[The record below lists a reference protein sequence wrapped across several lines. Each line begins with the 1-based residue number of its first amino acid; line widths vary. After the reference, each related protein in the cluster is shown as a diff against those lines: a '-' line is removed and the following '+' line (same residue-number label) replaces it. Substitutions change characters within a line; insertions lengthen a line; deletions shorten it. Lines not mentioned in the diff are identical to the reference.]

1 MPIKRG
7 HVAPQ
12 NTFIDTL
19 IQKFDSQG
27 RKFLIANAV
36 LPGAPII
43 FCNDEFCSLCG
54 YSRAQILRR
63 SAALEFLYG
72 PSTSFASIKDLKTA
86 LSDYEEKVIMAILCN
101 KSGNQFICQITVAPV
116 RNAEGQVRLYILTFV
131 VNSEFR
137 KTKST
142 NLPSKTSL
150 TNDRKTSKNYQRQ
163 LCCIPVNDTVGEE
176 SRTIS
181 QSTNVHDHKDE
192 LEQPI
197 SRCELENSTSAN
209 STERDLSCTCLMQPG
224 ELKQPLPRSNS
235 LVSISP
241 NVPKEPKRGRNYLV
255 CRGHSIVSTSSH
267 MSRGNSLVGL
277 SRGCGG
283 IVVNTDSWN
292 ASRRH
297 VSEKVAEMLSMGPEL
312 NPEQKLH
319 SPRIHPFTLKHYGP
333 IKAVWDWLVLL
344 FVIYTAV
351 FTPYAAAF
359 LLPDAKRKRRHNDGW
374 GRYSGLTS
382 YQNPLQIIDLFV
394 DIMFIVDIFINFR
407 TTYVNRN
414 DELISHPGQIAIH
427 YFKGWFLID
436 VVAAIPFD
444 LLLFGAETDEMATL
458 IGLLKTARLLRLVRV
473 VRKLDRYSEYGAAV
487 LLLLM
492 ATFVLIAH
500 WLACIWYAIGNV
512 ERQQFNVR
520 IGWLDQ
526 LAEQIK
532 QPFGNRST
540 LGPSIKSKYIT
551 ALYFTFSSL
560 TSVGFGN
567 VSPNTNSEKIF
578 SVCVMLVGSL
588 MYAGIFGHVSA
599 IIQRLYSGTAR
610 YHAQMVRVK
619 EFIRFHQIPNPLKRR
634 LEEFFQH
641 AWSYTNGID
650 MNLVLRSF
658 PECLQADI
666 CLHLNRNLLNTC
678 SPFKNASQGCLRA
691 LALKLKTTHVPP
703 GDTLVH
709 KGDVL
714 NFLCF
719 IARGSIEIMIGCD
732 ILAVLGQGDVFGEN
746 PTDFISMGQSKYNV
760 RALTYCDLHRI
771 QRDDLLEILEMYPE
785 FAKQFK
791 KELEITFDLRDY
803 SDPCILNP
811 ELIQPSDK
819 PVKYSSSKHI
829 SISHQTNAD
838 VGDNNNDADDNGG
851 VSNDNSDYEEDFDE
865 CFQLHEINDIRN
877 IHSMPFIDCYSNDQ
891 SPIVRTKPL
900 INPNIS
906 STKSFE
912 QINRYNNI
920 YTCDPN
926 VFSFTNDNN
935 NELDVVGLSSRNKIM
950 YYPIHDK
957 QSIVED
963 SADTSQPSSAI
974 THPIHSLI
982 NNSKPCEGSN
992 PVENQSL
999 GRISSSDIIVNL
1011 LTRLSSMEN
1020 NLLSL
1025 EKKLNTELNQLS
1037 QLIDI
1042 YSS

>member
-163 LCCIPVNDTVGEE
+163 LCCIPVNDTVGED

-181 QSTNVHDHKDE
+181 QLTNVHDHKDE

-209 STERDLSCTCLMQPG
+209 STERDLSCTCLMQSG

-829 SISHQTNAD
+829 SISHQTND

-935 NELDVVGLSSRNKIM
+935 NELDIVGLSSRNKIM

-957 QSIVED
+957 HSLVED

-974 THPIHSLI
+974 THPIHSLT

>member
-1 MPIKRG
+1 
-7 HVAPQ
+7 
-12 NTFIDTL
+12 
-19 IQKFDSQG
+19 
-27 RKFLIANAV
+27 
-36 LPGAPII
+36 
-43 FCNDEFCSLCG
+43 
-54 YSRAQILRR
+54 
-63 SAALEFLYG
+63 
-72 PSTSFASIKDLKTA
+72 
-86 LSDYEEKVIMAILCN
+86 
-101 KSGNQFICQITVAPV
+101 
-116 RNAEGQVRLYILTFV
+116 
-131 VNSEFR
+131 
-137 KTKST
+137 
-142 NLPSKTSL
+142 
-150 TNDRKTSKNYQRQ
+150 
-163 LCCIPVNDTVGEE
+163 
-176 SRTIS
+176 
-181 QSTNVHDHKDE
+181 
-192 LEQPI
+192 
-197 SRCELENSTSAN
+197 
-209 STERDLSCTCLMQPG
+209 
-224 ELKQPLPRSNS
+224 
-235 LVSISP
+235 
-241 NVPKEPKRGRNYLV
+241 
-255 CRGHSIVSTSSH
+255 
-267 MSRGNSLVGL
+267 
-277 SRGCGG
+277 
-283 IVVNTDSWN
+283 
-292 ASRRH
+292 
-297 VSEKVAEMLSMGPEL
+297 MLSMGPEL

-333 IKAVWDWLVLL
+333 VKAVWDWLVLL

-359 LLPDAKRKRRHNDGW
+359 LLPDAKRKRRHN
-374 GRYSGLTS
+374 
-382 YQNPLQIIDLFV
+382 NPLQIIDLFV

-678 SPFKNASQGCLRA
+678 SPFKSNQGCLRA

-791 KELEITFDLRDY
+791 KELEITFDLRDVSY
-803 SDPCILNP
+803 FIL
-811 ELIQPSDK
+811 LVYQL
-819 PVKYSSSKHI
+819 
-829 SISHQTNAD
+829 
-838 VGDNNNDADDNGG
+838 NN
-851 VSNDNSDYEEDFDE
+851 F
-865 CFQLHEINDIRN
+865 L
-877 IHSMPFIDCYSNDQ
+877 
-891 SPIVRTKPL
+891 
-900 INPNIS
+900 
-906 STKSFE
+906 
-912 QINRYNNI
+912 
-920 YTCDPN
+920 
-926 VFSFTNDNN
+926 
-935 NELDVVGLSSRNKIM
+935 
-950 YYPIHDK
+950 
-957 QSIVED
+957 
-963 SADTSQPSSAI
+963 
-974 THPIHSLI
+974 
-982 NNSKPCEGSN
+982 
-992 PVENQSL
+992 
-999 GRISSSDIIVNL
+999 
-1011 LTRLSSMEN
+1011 
-1020 NLLSL
+1020 
-1025 EKKLNTELNQLS
+1025 
-1037 QLIDI
+1037 
-1042 YSS
+1042 